1 MTADFHLD
9 ERLEMASTPLADLA
23 LCQARLQLDARWPWL
38 VLIPR
43 RPDLVELEALAAEDR
58 AMLWDELARAGQA
71 VRGIGAALGA
81 EVEKLNVGAL
91 GNVVPQLHVHV
102 VGRRHGDANWPGPVW
117 GYGSPEPYGETAL
130 ERARAAA
137 LPFLHPA

>member
-1 MTADFHLD
+1 MPPDFDID
-9 ERLEMASTPLADLA
+9 ERLTMASEALAELA

-43 RPDLVELEALAAEDR
+43 RPGLTELEQLAAEDR
-58 AMLWDELARAGQA
+58 PLLWREIEQAGQA
-71 VRGIGAALGA
+71 VRAIGAALGA

-102 VGRRHGDANWPGPVW
+102 LGRRRDDAGWPGPVW
-117 GYGSPEPYGETAL
+117 GFGAPAPYAAHDL

-137 LPFLHPA
+137 LPWLHPA